1 MVQKRIRITT
11 AIVTAACLF
20 SACAQKAAHQPVLQ
34 MTEQEQNTN
43 TRNTDTQNSAEQN
56 ITNITDSAEA
66 TATGVCIDYVIES
79 YQHVQQFG
87 YRLFSQQL
95 NNQNPLI
102 SPVSAYLALTMA
114 GCGADGATRE
124 EFYDVLGKDMLPLS
138 DDMMNRF
145 PTTDEQMKLSIAN
158 SAWIDDEMAV
168 DDTWLGT
175 MKSLLEAEAVQAALS
190 TEQTM
195 NEINNWI
202 DTKTNGLIPDLLET
216 PLDVQTRLALF
227 QTIYFK
233 GKWQYPFEPQNTY
246 KEAFYLQRGQE
257 ETVQAEMMNMYLTEL
272 DYLSNDFMEG
282 VILPYQQNDAN
293 SSKTLAFV
301 ALKPT
306 GEEDIRALYAQ
317 LSAEIITD
325 VIANKQT
332 HTVNLKLPK
341 FEVTFDEKL
350 NESLINMGLS
360 ECFDEDKA
368 NFDQLGKT
376 INGDTL
382 FINLVRQKAK
392 IIVDEEGTEAA
403 AATEVLMCDRGA
415 LIETELIELNFN
427 EPFLYMLLDL
437 ETEIPLFIGILDNPL
452 L

>member
-175 MKSLLEAEAVQAALS
+175 MKSLLEAEAV
-190 TEQTM
+190 
-195 NEINNWI
+195 
-202 DTKTNGLIPDLLET
+202 
-216 PLDVQTRLALF
+216 
-227 QTIYFK
+227 
-233 GKWQYPFEPQNTY
+233 
-246 KEAFYLQRGQE
+246 
-257 ETVQAEMMNMYLTEL
+257 
-272 DYLSNDFMEG
+272 
-282 VILPYQQNDAN
+282 
-293 SSKTLAFV
+293 
-301 ALKPT
+301 
-306 GEEDIRALYAQ
+306 
-317 LSAEIITD
+317 
-325 VIANKQT
+325 
-332 HTVNLKLPK
+332 
-341 FEVTFDEKL
+341 
-350 NESLINMGLS
+350 
-360 ECFDEDKA
+360 
-368 NFDQLGKT
+368 
-376 INGDTL
+376 
-382 FINLVRQKAK
+382 
-392 IIVDEEGTEAA
+392 
-403 AATEVLMCDRGA
+403 
-415 LIETELIELNFN
+415 
-427 EPFLYMLLDL
+427 
-437 ETEIPLFIGILDNPL
+437 
-452 L
+452 